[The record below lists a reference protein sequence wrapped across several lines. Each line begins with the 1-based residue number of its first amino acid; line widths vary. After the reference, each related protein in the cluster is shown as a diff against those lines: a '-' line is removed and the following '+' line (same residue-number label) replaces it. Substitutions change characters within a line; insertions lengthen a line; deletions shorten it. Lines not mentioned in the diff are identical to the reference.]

1 MKRVVVFGGSR
12 GVGGVLSNRLLRAG
26 NFVIVVSRSCD
37 KKHKNFKFIKAD
49 LSRESQCKSAC
60 EQILALGIPLDGLVF
75 LQRFRGDSSETWNG
89 EVNTTLLAFKLGVE
103 LLSKALVEGGAIVA
117 VSSNAARFATINQPA
132 SYHMAKAGLEAM
144 VRYYALTLGSSLI
157 KVNAVAL
164 ATTIK
169 PENEEFYRLNPEL
182 VKLYNDTIPLGRM
195 CRAEYACEAI
205 EFLLSA
211 THITGQI
218 INVDGGLGLLMQDS
232 LVKQIAK
239 MDDNVLQ
246 HPQKMQ

>member
-1 MKRVVVFGGSR
+1 MRRIVVFGGSK
-12 GVGGVLSNRLLRAG
+12 GIGGVLSDRLLEAG
-26 NFVIVVSRSCD
+26 NLVIIVSRSCN
-37 KKHKNFKFIKAD
+37 KRHENLSFIKAD
-49 LSRESQCKSAC
+49 LSKEMQCKSAC
-60 EQILALGIPLDGLVF
+60 EQILALGVPLDGLVF
-75 LQRFRGDSSETWNG
+75 LQRFRGDSSKAWDG
-89 EVNTTLLAFKLGVE
+89 EINTTLLAFKLGVE
-103 LLSKALVEGGAIVA
+103 LLSAALVRGGAIVA
-117 VSSNAARFATINQPA
+117 VSSNAAKLTTLNQPVG
-132 SYHMAKAGLEAM
+132 YHMAKAGLEAM

-182 VKLYNDTIPLGRM
+182 VKLYNDIIPLGRM

-205 EFLLSA
+205 EFLLNA
-211 THITGQI
+211 AHITGQT

-239 MDDNVLQ
+239 MDDSVLR
-246 HPQKMQ
+246 HF